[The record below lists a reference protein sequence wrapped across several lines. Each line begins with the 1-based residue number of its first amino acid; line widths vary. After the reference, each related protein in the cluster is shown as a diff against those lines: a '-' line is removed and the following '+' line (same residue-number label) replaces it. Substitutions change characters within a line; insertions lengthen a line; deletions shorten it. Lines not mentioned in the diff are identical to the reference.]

1 MSEDAGLTRRRLLGT
16 GAGAAVTFGA
26 LAVGSTAGSAAA
38 APDLANDVALGAT
51 TSALAPAIT
60 PPAVP
65 PLVPGATMVTRSL
78 RDAVGY
84 RGAGGDSSLTSLFR
98 GGIEAAYSDRV
109 VLCPLD
115 IPPRARLVRLDYFGY
130 RASSG
135 TQAWRLLRFDATT
148 GQSTVANDTTSSTGT
163 GMIQTTVSG
172 LDLEV
177 PPGVTLIA
185 DLLGSS
191 ADNAFVSVMYQIIGA
206 QSQGLLFHPLT
217 PTRVYDSRW
226 PGGAGPLAT
235 GLDRTV
241 SVKDGRD
248 LDTGAVTAL
257 DVVPAGAT
265 AVAYNL
271 TIAESVNSGFLAV
284 TPGGSGTFAA
294 SSINWPIGGA
304 VLANAAIVNVG
315 ANRDVTVFCGGLG
328 GSSTQFIIDITG
340 FFATS

>member
-16 GAGAAVTFGA
+16 GAGAAATFGA

-51 TSALAPAIT
+51 PSALAPAIT
-60 PPAVP
+60 APAVP
-65 PLVPGATMVTRSL
+65 PLVPGATMVTKSL

-84 RGAGGDSSLTSLFR
+84 RGSGGDSSLTSLFS

-115 IPPRARLVRLDYFGY
+115 IPPRARLVRVDYFGY

-163 GMIQTTVSG
+163 GLIQTTVSG

-177 PPGVTLIA
+177 SPGVTLIA

-191 ADNAFVSVMYQIIGA
+191 ADNAFVSVMYQMIGPG
-206 QSQGLLFHPLT
+206 QLFHPLT

-226 PGGAGPLAT
+226 AGPAGRLFT
-235 GLDRTV
+235 DENRTV

-248 LDTGAVTAL
+248 LDTGGVTAL

-284 TPGGSGTFAA
+284 TPGGSGTYAA

-304 VLANAAIVNVG
+304 VLANAAIVNVN

-340 FFATS
+340 FFATT